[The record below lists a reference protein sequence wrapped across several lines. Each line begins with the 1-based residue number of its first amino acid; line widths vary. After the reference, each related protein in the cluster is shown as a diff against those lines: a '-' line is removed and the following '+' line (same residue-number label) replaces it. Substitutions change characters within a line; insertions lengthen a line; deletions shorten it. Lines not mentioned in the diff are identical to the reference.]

1 MKGKQI
7 LLLELDRKMNLIN
20 SPMMININHQEKCEL
35 ISRKGNVYVC
45 GHFLHINKI
54 QNDFI
59 KNEKANLVDTP
70 HNRQKSD

>member
-1 MKGKQI
+1 
-7 LLLELDRKMNLIN
+7 
-20 SPMMININHQEKCEL
+20 MMININHQEKCEL

-45 GHFLHINKI
+45 GHFLHNNKI

-59 KNEKANLVDTP
+59 KNEKANLIDTP